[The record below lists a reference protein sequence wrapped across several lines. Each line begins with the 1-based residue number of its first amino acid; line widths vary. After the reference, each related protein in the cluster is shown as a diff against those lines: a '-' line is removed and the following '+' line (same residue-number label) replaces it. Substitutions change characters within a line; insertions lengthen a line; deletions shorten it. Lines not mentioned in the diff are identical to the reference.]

1 MNQKKK
7 KNHLETPNKHLFSIN
22 KQSIK
27 KKTQN
32 PCFLIHY
39 NAIIYENKLGQASIA
54 RFLFFFF
61 LFFFLNFANV
71 FDVCIFLGGGGD
83 CPPKPR
89 ITLSMHLINHQ
100 LRFFQAR
107 NGVVLGIELVPT

>member
-1 MNQKKK
+1 MNKKK
-7 KNHLETPNKHLFSIN
+7 KKKLETPNKHLFNIN

-54 RFLFFFF
+54 RFLFFF
-61 LFFFLNFANV
+61 LNFANV
-71 FDVCIFLGGGGD
+71 FDVCLFLGGGGD

>member
-1 MNQKKK
+1 MGQKYEQKKK
-7 KNHLETPNKHLFSIN
+7 KNHLETPNKHLSSIN

-54 RFLFFFF
+54 RFLFFF
-61 LFFFLNFANV
+61 LNFANV
-71 FDVCIFLGGGGD
+71 FDVCLFLGGGGD

>member
-1 MNQKKK
+1 MGQKYEQKKK
-7 KNHLETPNKHLFSIN
+7 KKKNLETPNKHLFSIN

-54 RFLFFFF
+54 RFLFFF
-61 LFFFLNFANV
+61 LQMSLMCVYCWGEGEIA
-71 FDVCIFLGGGGD
+71 
-83 CPPKPR
+83 PKSPR
-89 ITLSMHLINHQ
+89 ITSSMHLTNHQ